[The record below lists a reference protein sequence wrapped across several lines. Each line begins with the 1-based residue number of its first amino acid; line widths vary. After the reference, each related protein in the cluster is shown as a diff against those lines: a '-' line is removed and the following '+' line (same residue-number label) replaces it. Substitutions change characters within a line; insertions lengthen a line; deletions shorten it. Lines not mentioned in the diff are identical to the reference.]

1 MGIKSESKM
10 EVLFGLGGA
19 LFMAIMLPIMA
30 SITPGYSPLTHTVSS
45 LGEGQA
51 KSLFSISFV
60 VTGSL
65 MIPFYIYLER
75 ELVNIK
81 DNIRRLATGMSILV
95 GIWGC
100 QFLIGL
106 LFPLKQFSQIYVSKR
121 RQWGMII

>member
-10 EVLFGLGGA
+10 EVLFGLSGA

-30 SITPGYSPLTHTVSS
+30 SITPGYSPVNDTVSS
-45 LGEGQA
+45 LGEKEW

-75 ELVNIK
+75 
-81 DNIRRLATGMSILV
+81 T
-95 GIWGC
+95 
-100 QFLIGL
+100 
-106 LFPLKQFSQIYVSKR
+106 Y
-121 RQWGMII
+121 